1 MTAAAPL
8 VAEPVVD
15 SPDSECVMTAAAPLV
30 AEPVVDSPDS
40 ECVVATADTSRAASV
55 LKWLRAVVEVTF
67 VLLGV
72 LLGTAAAVRSGIRF
86 HCLHAAGHLYAR

>member
-1 MTAAAPL
+1 
-8 VAEPVVD
+8 
-15 SPDSECVMTAAAPLV
+15 MTAAAPLV